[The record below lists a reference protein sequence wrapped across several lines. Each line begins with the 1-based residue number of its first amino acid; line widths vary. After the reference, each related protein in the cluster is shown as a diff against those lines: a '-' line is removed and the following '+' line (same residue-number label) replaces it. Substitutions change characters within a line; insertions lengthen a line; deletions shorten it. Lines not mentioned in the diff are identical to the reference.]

1 MRLPRILFFSLA
13 GCLLCTGS
21 LQAQLVAEREDRLQ
35 GSVKSILVEQAVLVR
50 HLDQWAEG
58 KLQKVDATTY
68 DQHGRKTQQL
78 QYETDGSL
86 KKKLCTP
93 TPQKIRLSRESIRL
107 RVSPVTGLCFSRTG
121 KNSASHTA
129 CTRQMAAYGEKP
141 SQY

>member
-86 KKKLCTP
+86 KKN
-93 TPQKIRLSRESIRL
+93 
-107 RVSPVTGLCFSRTG
+107 RVHLPHR
-121 KNSASHTA
+121 K
-129 CTRQMAAYGEKP
+129 YD
-141 SQY
+141 